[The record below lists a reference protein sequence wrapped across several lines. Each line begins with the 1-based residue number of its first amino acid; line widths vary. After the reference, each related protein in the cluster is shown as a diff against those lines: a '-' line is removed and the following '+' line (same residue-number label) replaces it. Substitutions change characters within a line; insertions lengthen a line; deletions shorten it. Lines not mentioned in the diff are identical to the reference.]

1 MNILNTIDYTSKIKE
16 VEDFLEEVLDPKRYA
31 HTMRVGKCARDLAEV
46 YKLDGTKA
54 YLAGIIHDLAKK
66 REKDLLKKFDISDL
80 ISTQDQETF
89 FPIIHS
95 HLAYKEA
102 EARFGIKDQDILNSI
117 LYHTTAR
124 VGMSDLEKIVF
135 IADAIE
141 PGRGDGVDNIRSL
154 AYKDLDK
161 ALVMVMDLSIGACL
175 KKKTAIYPLTI
186 EARNYYLKGVDF
198 E

>member
-1 MNILNTIDYTSKIKE
+1 MDYTSKINE
-16 VEDFLEEVLDPKRYA
+16 VKQFLEEVLDPKRFA
-31 HTMRVGKCARDLAEV
+31 HTMRVGECARDLADTYHTDKV
-46 YKLDGTKA
+46 KA

-66 REKDLLKKFDISDL
+66 REKELLKTYDISDL
-80 ISTQDQETF
+80 ISAKDQETY

-102 EARFGIKDQDILNSI
+102 QDRFAIKDKDILNSI
-117 LYHTTAR
+117 LYHTTGR
-124 VGMSDLEKIVF
+124 LGMTDLEKIVF

-141 PGRGDGVDNIRSL
+141 PGRGKGVEEIRTL
-154 AYKDLDK
+154 AFKDLDK
-161 ALVMVMDLSIGACL
+161 ALVMVMDLPIGSCL
-175 KKKTAIYPLTI
+175 KKKTPIYPLTI